1 MEGST
6 ASKQVESKKS
16 QDSSISDDLDARQTP
31 TRRLPAWQLR
41 EQMKSQSRTPVAEKP
56 VAENGSIS
64 RLKAGLK
71 NDIDPNLPP
80 AFRVAFT
87 KHRKQRVDD
96 FNSLASVHTATSTML
111 TDNSDNCSYSDDSFD
126 GHDSFASLGGD
137 EDEDD
142 EAYREGRNQMARQE
156 VEESRAPAS
165 HRGTLKGSDFRFKK
179 TGIQGTTLDFIAE

>member
-41 EQMKSQSRTPVAEKP
+41 EQMKSQSRTP